1 MKELPLVALR
11 ALAAVYSHGGVR
23 AAAKE
28 LGIAH
33 SSVSRHLAELQA
45 AMRVALREPT
55 TGPRE
60 FALTPQGAALGQA
73 ALSAMRILER
83 ALYTSSEENQNRAV
97 TISTTPSFA
106 TRWLLPRLSDFEAR
120 HRAVQLSVVVEQK
133 TENLAASDVDLAIR
147 MGQGPWRGLD
157 CEPLMDDVLYPVMSP
172 KYFEAFK
179 RPRTPRQ
186 LKGLRLLHDRDPNA
200 AWGAWRDAQGPQ
212 DLDVRSGPRYTS
224 SELVLRAAAL
234 SQGVALARHRLVGS
248 DIESGALLRPFVDRS
263 VRLPDAYWIVMPSRS
278 RNRSDVAKIVD
289 WLKEQGK
296 QEEVSGVDVAINAR
310 RDNGRRK

>member
-1 MKELPLVALR
+1 MKELPLVSLR

-45 AMRVALREPT
+45 FMRVALREPG

-73 ALSAMRILER
+73 ALSAMRILEN
-83 ALYTSSEENQNRAV
+83 ALQTSLEAKPNRAV

-106 TRWLLPRLSDFEAR
+106 TRWLLPRLSDFEAQY
-120 HRAVQLSVVVEQK
+120 RAIQLSVVVEQK
-133 TENLAASDVDLAIR
+133 VENLAATDVDLAVR

-157 CEPLMDDVLYPVMSP
+157 CEPLMDDLLYPVMSSQ
-172 KYFEAFK
+172 YFAASK
-179 RPRTPRQ
+179 RPRTPGQ

-200 AWGAWRDAQGPQ
+200 AWSAWRDAQGPQ

-234 SQGVALARHRLVGS
+234 SQGVALARHRLVGT
-248 DIESGALLRPFVDRS
+248 DIESGALLRPFLDLS
-263 VRLPDAYWIVMPSRS
+263 VRLPDAYWIVMPFRS
-278 RNRSDVAKIVD
+278 RNRRDVATFVD
-289 WLKEQGK
+289 WLKAQGAPDANLATK
-296 QEEVSGVDVAINAR
+296 PLTKVRSRA
-310 RDNGRRK
+310 

>member
-45 AMRVALREPT
+45 LMRVALREPA

-83 ALYTSSEENQNRAV
+83 ALHTSLEESPNRAV

-106 TRWLLPRLSDFEAR
+106 SRWLLPRLSDFEAH
-120 HRAVQLSVVVEQK
+120 HRSIQLSVVVEQK
-133 TENLAASDVDLAIR
+133 MENLAIADIDLAIR
-147 MGQGPWRGLD
+147 MGQGPWKGLD
-157 CEPLMDDVLYPVMSP
+157 CEPFMDDLLYPVMSP
-172 KYFEAFK
+172 KYFDASK
-179 RPRTPRQ
+179 RPRTLKQ

-200 AWGAWRDAQGPQ
+200 AWSAWRDVHGPQ

-234 SQGVALARHRLVGS
+234 SQGVALARDRLIGT
-248 DIESGALLRPFVDRS
+248 DIESGALLRPFPDLS
-263 VRLPDAYWIVMPSRS
+263 IRLPDAYWIVMPSRS
-278 RNRSDVAKIVD
+278 RARRDVGKLLD
-289 WLKEQGK
+289 WLKAQGA
-296 QEEVSGVDVAINAR
+296 QQS
-310 RDNGRRK
+310 